1 MGSHAVHATH
11 IGWLNSRSAIH
22 FPIRFRALSIL
33 VSLKAFIAADVT
45 MRQANPST
53 LEELQGRLF
62 FFFLRFQPPP
72 PPPMTIILSNAAE
85 KLTTRFVDYP
95 PPFLQHV
102 FPCPTMHSIA
112 YTAYFVFYKM
122 T

>member
-53 LEELQGRLF
+53 LEEPQGRLF
-62 FFFLRFQPPP
+62 FLGDFNPPP
-72 PPPMTIILSNAAE
+72 PQVTIILSNLAE

-95 PPFLQHV
+95 PPRFYNTYFHVLQCTV
-102 FPCPTMHSIA
+102 LPTLHISFS
-112 YTAYFVFYKM
+112 TK
-122 T
+122 